1 MTSKDC
7 DSSTSL
13 PIQIPSPP
21 VSTSNPVQSDYPLP
35 RQASTARLASPVPS
49 RNIFGTS
56 QIRNASHNVSG
67 LLALGDVASQ
77 ANISPYSSLPGPGI
91 SALASTFSKIPGQE
105 HSPIETSS
113 LRAISPAQANAQL
126 MGLGTQTNYGSFEC
140 ARSIQGAPGLTGTGL
155 FEDPEIVKRH
165 LVQTSEI
172 FQSNSSNND
181 GQKQTTSTSDTS
193 VKGDLSHSN
202 DDTTQPG
209 EDDTFSS
216 LQLQGGDIT
225 RPIYRWTEEAEA
237 RAQGLGRQG
246 RSNSFHLSRPQPENG
261 TLDIGSIKVPGGFRR
276 NFIQRSALSPTSG
289 ADSERGNRNSNRILT
304 NSFIEFLTIYGHFA
318 GEELDEEDEVDKSG
332 RFFSSQSY
340 ADQDDED
347 ADENDE
353 LMEGRA
359 LIGSNRKRKERIS
372 QGRNSLTGATLLL
385 LKSFIGTGV
394 LFLPKAYLN
403 GGMMFS
409 NIVLIT
415 VAVLSYY
422 CFMLLIKTRLKVEG
436 SYGDMGG
443 ILYGSWFRSTI
454 LTSIVAGQ
462 IGFVAA
468 YIVFTSENLQ
478 AFILAVSG
486 GTHFIETSWLILIQ
500 CAIFLPFSLLRDISK
515 LGFTALIADALILLG
530 LVGLYY
536 FDFKTIIHQGGA
548 ADINNFNPNDWTLFI
563 GTAVFTFEGIG
574 LIIPIQESMKNT
586 QKFPAVLAGVLII
599 ITAIFLSVG
608 AISYAAFGSKTQTV
622 VLLNLPPDSKLVNVI
637 QLLYSIA
644 ILLSTP
650 LQIFPAIRIMENEI
664 FTRSGR
670 YNLYIKW
677 QKNIF
682 RFLVVMICAG
692 ISWFGAA
699 NLDKFVAIVGSIAC
713 VPLVYIYP
721 PMLHLKSVA
730 QSRFHIFT
738 DSLLCVCGFIVMIYT
753 TALTLM
759 S

>member
-1 MTSKDC
+1 MTSKNG

-21 VSTSNPVQSDYPLP
+21 VPSSSPIQSDCPLP

-49 RNIFGTS
+49 KNTFGTS
-56 QIRNASHNVSG
+56 QIRNASQIFPG
-67 LLALGDVASQ
+67 LLALGDVTPQ
-77 ANISPYSSLPGPGI
+77 ANISPHSSLPGPGI
-91 SALASTFSKIPGQE
+91 SALAHTFSKTAGQVN
-105 HSPIETSS
+105 SPIETPS

-126 MGLGTQTNYGSFEC
+126 IGLGTQTNYGSFDC
-140 ARSIQGAPGLTGTGL
+140 GRSIQGAPGLT
-155 FEDPEIVKRH
+155 
-165 LVQTSEI
+165 VQSSEI
-172 FQSNSSNND
+172 FQSNSPIHD
-181 GQKQTTSTSDTS
+181 GQKQTTSTSDIS
-193 VKGDLSHSN
+193 VKGDISQSN
-202 DDTTQPG
+202 DNTIQPG

-246 RSNSFHLSRPQPENG
+246 RSNSFHMSRPQPESE

-276 NFIQRSALSPTSG
+276 NFIQRTALSPTFC
-289 ADSERGNRNSNRILT
+289 ADPEERNRNPNRILT
-304 NSFIEFLTIYGHFA
+304 SNFIEFLTIYGHFA

-340 ADQDDED
+340 ADRDDED
-347 ADENDE
+347 SDENDE
-353 LMEGRA
+353 PIEGRA
-359 LIGSNRKRKERIS
+359 LISSSRKRKERIS

-409 NIVLIT
+409 NIVLIV

-486 GTHFIETSWLILIQ
+486 GTYFIETSWLILMQ

-536 FDFKTIIHQGGA
+536 FDFDTIIHQGGV
-548 ADINNFNPNDWTLFI
+548 ADIINFNPNDWTLFI

-586 QKFPAVLAGVLII
+586 QKFPALLAGVLVI

-622 VLLNLPPDSKLVNVI
+622 VLLNLPPDSKLVNAI

-738 DSLLCVCGFIVMIYT
+738 DSLLCVGGFIIMIYT